1 MVLEPHK
8 LWTQD
13 EIELLK
19 STIIEGKMW
28 IEIAETIGRSRHAVR
43 NKYSRLTELTDM
55 PPRPRGRKS
64 PIREEEIQQIRDM
77 TRLGYSGRKIR
88 RLLHRGDRTVL
99 PIMRDERNVQ
109 RRTAEPLQPSP
120 PALIR
125 SQLQNK

>member
-1 MVLEPHK
+1 MPLEPTK
-8 LWTQD
+8 PWTQD
-13 EIELLK
+13 EIELLR

-43 NKYSRLTELTDM
+43 NKYSRLKDM

-88 RLLHRGDRTVL
+88 RLVHRGDRTVL

-120 PALIR
+120 PATVR

>member
-1 MVLEPHK
+1 MPLEPTK

-28 IEIAETIGRSRHAVR
+28 IEIAAIVGRSRHAVL
-43 NKYSRLTELTDM
+43 NKYNRLTDK

-120 PALIR
+120 PATVR
-125 SQLQNK
+125 SHIQNK